1 VSQTIRVVKQVDTV
15 EPNRANIRVDD
26 RALWIEMR
34 QLLLQMNALIE
45 RRLGISRRCRSCG
58 EDVSSR

>member
-1 VSQTIRVVKQVDTV
+1 MSQAVRIVKQVDTSQR
-15 EPNRANIRVDD
+15 NRDSIAVDD

-34 QLLLQMNALIE
+34 QLLLQINALIE

>member
-1 VSQTIRVVKQVDTV
+1 MSQTIRVVKQVDTV